1 MTQSDKGEDK
11 MNLETL
17 IEIISSYKESY
28 RNYISVLFMLY
39 IKRKASYRKNIN
51 IKVILR
57 DKERLTV
64 PYGWVNAYVNMIKLK
79 DKNKNIAEINLTDN
93 GLQFRYKGRLIV
105 IDPARFSD
113 PYAVFFNEEYNY
125 LEVKDKDVID
135 VGVNIGD
142 SSIYFSL
149 NGAKRVIG
157 LEPYPYSFSFA
168 ENNVKLNGIN
178 NIILLNAGYG
188 KDSDVIIDPEK
199 ISSSGSSLISSVKG
213 KDIPILSLKTLI
225 YKYKINNCVL
235 KMDCEG
241 CEYSLL
247 NEDDEVFNHIE
258 MIQIEYHYGYENLVK
273 KLKNCGYDVKYTEP
287 KKIYISEAENPNMH
301 IGYIYATRRVS

>member
-1 MTQSDKGEDK
+1 
-11 MNLETL
+11 
-17 IEIISSYKESY
+17 
-28 RNYISVLFMLY
+28 MLY
-39 IKRKASYRKNIN
+39 IKRKPSYHKNIN

-64 PYGWVNAYVNMIKLK
+64 PYGWVTAYVNMIKLK
-79 DKNKNIAEINLTDN
+79 DKNKNIAEINLTYN